1 MIVSNLADVSRSCSL
16 SCQRNNVLQHH
27 VVKESHLITSLN
39 DTCEP
44 KITPQ
49 QEVVRKRFHY
59 LQKYFSELPMIVSSG
74 DNFFSWRSIH
84 CEPISIRDTIKL
96 RTSSTINS
104 SAYKLDQRI
113 ANFAR
118 SNQLNDSHIA
128 NKKDRQVDYCDD
140 DDGDDDDDDDD
151 HNDDD
156 GEAGEPRRAVASWLV
171 GSRRAAQGRRRR
183 ETRDRRCIVH
193 IVHIL

>member
-1 MIVSNLADVSRSCSL
+1 
-16 SCQRNNVLQHH
+16 
-27 VVKESHLITSLN
+27 
-39 DTCEP
+39 
-44 KITPQ
+44 
-49 QEVVRKRFHY
+49 
-59 LQKYFSELPMIVSSG
+59 MIVSSG

-104 SAYKLDQRI
+104 SAYKFDHRI
-113 ANFAR
+113 PNFAQ

-128 NKKDRQVDYCDD
+128 NKKDRQFDYCDD
-140 DDGDDDDDDDD
+140 DDANDGDDDDDDNDDDD

-171 GSRRAAQGRRRR
+171 GSRCGSRSPASGNSGPPMH
-183 ETRDRRCIVH
+183 CSHCSHIVIYVSTLFTVFTYSNIRIH
-193 IVHIL
+193 IVHVHTFLSPPFVWRPSLNIKERFTIWLDLACTG

>member
-1 MIVSNLADVSRSCSL
+1 MS
-16 SCQRNNVLQHH
+16 
-27 VVKESHLITSLN
+27 VVI
-39 DTCEP
+39 
-44 KITPQ
+44 I
-49 QEVVRKRFHY
+49 
-59 LQKYFSELPMIVSSG
+59 
-74 DNFFSWRSIH
+74 FFSWRSIH

-96 RTSSTINS
+96 HTSSTINS

-140 DDGDDDDDDDD
+140 DDGDDGDDDDDDDD

>member
-1 MIVSNLADVSRSCSL
+1 MS
-16 SCQRNNVLQHH
+16 
-27 VVKESHLITSLN
+27 VVI
-39 DTCEP
+39 
-44 KITPQ
+44 I
-49 QEVVRKRFHY
+49 
-59 LQKYFSELPMIVSSG
+59 
-74 DNFFSWRSIH
+74 FFSWRSIH

-96 RTSSTINS
+96 HTSSTINS

-128 NKKDRQVDYCDD
+128 NKKDRQFDYCDD
-140 DDGDDDDDDDD
+140 DDANDGDDDDDDDDHDD

-171 GSRRAAQGRRRR
+171 GSRCGSRSPASGNSGPPMHCSHIVIYGSTCSRPHILVSTVCVAAQLEYKGKIDNMVRSCLHWLKLPFGT
-183 ETRDRRCIVH
+183 EKFG
-193 IVHIL
+193 